1 MNREISSEK
10 RLNIEIENMLYPL
23 ISLLKQ
29 TNASKVDII
38 RDIEQFKQRHRNL
51 MRGLDR
57 NYVESYLNK
66 IYAKRN
72 NGEILIE
79 MENSTSEKER

>member
-1 MNREISSEK
+1 MNREISNEK

-38 RDIEQFKQRHRNL
+38 RDIEQFKERYRHL
-51 MRGLDR
+51 IAGLDR

-66 IYAKRN
+66 MYAKRN

-79 MENSTSEKER
+79 MEEQTPEKER